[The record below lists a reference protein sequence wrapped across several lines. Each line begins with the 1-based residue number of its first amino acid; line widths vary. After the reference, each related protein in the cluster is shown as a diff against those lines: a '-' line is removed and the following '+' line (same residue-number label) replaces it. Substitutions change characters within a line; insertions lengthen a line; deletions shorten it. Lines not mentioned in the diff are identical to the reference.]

1 MFLVQTPRAP
11 GGAILA
17 MSSGAL
23 TPEELETLL
32 EDAFVV
38 RDRTALAGLFE
49 TDGLVA
55 AAGAAARGAD
65 VEAFLAALWARDVT
79 YLAQPRRVLQAGNTA
94 LIVAEQ
100 SISVVHRAADTR
112 WRYAIA
118 LLNPNT
124 EESTP

>member
-1 MFLVQTPRAP
+1 MP
-11 GGAILA
+11 
-17 MSSGAL
+17 SGAL

-32 EDAFVV
+32 EDAFVI

-55 AAGAAARGAD
+55 AAGAAARGAGI
-65 VEAFLAALWARDVT
+65 EAFVAALWAREAT

-100 SISVVHRAADTR
+100 SISVVHRAADAR

-118 LLNPNT
+118 LLDLNT
-124 EESTP
+124 QEAMP

>member
-1 MFLVQTPRAP
+1 
-11 GGAILA
+11 

-32 EDAFVV
+32 EDAFVI

-49 TDGLVA
+49 TDGLLVA
-55 AAGAAARGAD
+55 AGTAARGAGID
-65 VEAFLAALWARDVT
+65 ALASALWARDLS

-100 SISVVHRAADTR
+100 SISVVHRSADTR

-118 LLNPNT
+118 LLKPIAK
-124 EESTP
+124 EVMP